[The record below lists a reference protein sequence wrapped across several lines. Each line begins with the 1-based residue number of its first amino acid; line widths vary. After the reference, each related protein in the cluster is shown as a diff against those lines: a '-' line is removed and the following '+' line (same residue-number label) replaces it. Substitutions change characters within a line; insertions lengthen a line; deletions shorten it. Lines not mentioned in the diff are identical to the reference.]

1 MKKLFITFIK
11 KKETLLLLFI
21 VPFCSSFAVE
31 YFLSIKPCIL
41 CVIERWSHMVFFI
54 LFLILN
60 KRNLATTAN
69 KTLITAMFCSLFI
82 GLLITIYH
90 IMIETG
96 IMSSSCSSLTFNH
109 QSMPSCDIPKYLF
122 GIKLTILNLI
132 YTSIEFIVFFLH
144 YHLTIKKYTR
154 KI

>member
-41 CVIERWSHMVFFI
+41 CVIERWSHMLFFI

-69 KTLITAMFCSLFI
+69 KTQYSISDATKYIGIYSIGITGGTNGDI
-82 GLLITIYH
+82 
-90 IMIETG
+90 IEVWV
-96 IMSSSCSSLTFNH
+96 
-109 QSMPSCDIPKYLF
+109 K
-122 GIKLTILNLI
+122 
-132 YTSIEFIVFFLH
+132 
-144 YHLTIKKYTR
+144 
-154 KI
+154 